1 MEQAATCGPL
11 PTLSILT
18 LRTTPP
24 LPSTST
30 HSITAGPKP
39 LPELPEV
46 ENLKRTLEPLIV
58 GAKIHAVRLFRRDIV
73 RFHAPSRQGKTNYD
87 QLLLGRRI
95 ASLARR
101 GKQLAIIADDGS
113 TLRIQLGMSG
123 QLRYLRHRQRLDR
136 NDHVHCVWQLSGQ
149 ATRGRLIFRDP
160 RRFGR
165 LTAFASFAELEASYW
180 ATLGPEATTIRSNTL
195 RQRLGR
201 TRRAIKS
208 ALLDQHVVAGIGNI
222 YADEALFTARIHPES
237 RADKIAH
244 DTSRTLAKSIRRI
257 LQRAIVSGGST
268 IRDYTDALGRN
279 GSFASEHR
287 VYGRAGQSC
296 VRCTSCLVSKVVGQR
311 STVFCPH
318 CQQLLS

>member
-18 LRTTPP
+18 LRTAPP

-123 QLRYLRHRQRLDR
+123 QLRYLRHRQRFGR
-136 NDHVHCVWQLSGQ
+136 NNHVHCVWRLSGR
-149 ATRGRLIFRDP
+149 ATRGRLVFRDP
-160 RRFGR
+160 RRFGC
-165 LTAFASFAELEASYW
+165 LTAFVSSAELESSDW
-180 ATLGPEATTIRSNTL
+180 AALGPEAITIRSSTL
-195 RQRLGR
+195 RQRLHR
-201 TRRAIKS
+201 THRAIKS
-208 ALLDQHVVAGIGNI
+208 ALLDQHVIAGIGNI
-222 YADEALFTARIHPES
+222 YADEALFTAHIHPAS
-237 RADKIAH
+237 QANKLAH
-244 DTSRTLAKSIRRI
+244 DSSQGLARSIRSI
-257 LQRAIVSGGST
+257 LRRAILSGGST

-279 GSFASEHR
+279 GSFVSEHR
-287 VYGRAGQSC
+287 VYGRSGQLC
-296 VRCTSCLVSKVVGQR
+296 VCCTSRLVSQVIGQR

-318 CQQLLS
+318 CQRLLA

>member
-1 MEQAATCGPL
+1 MEQAATRGPL

-18 LRTTPP
+18 LGTAPP

-30 HSITAGPKP
+30 HSITAGQTL

-58 GAKIHAVRLFRRDIV
+58 GATVHAVRLSRRDIV
-73 RFHAPSRQGKTNYD
+73 RFHEPSLQGKSIYD
-87 QLLLGRRI
+87 QFLRGQRI
-95 ASLARR
+95 ARLARR

-113 TLRIQLGMSG
+113 TLCVQLGMSG
-123 QLRYLRHRQRLDR
+123 QLRYLRHRQRLGR
-136 NDHVHCVWQLSGQ
+136 NDHVHCVWQFSRRG
-149 ATRGRLIFRDP
+149 TCGRLVFRDP

-165 LTAFASFAELEASYW
+165 LTAFASFTELESSYW
-180 ATLGPEATTIRSNTL
+180 AALGPEAITIRSQTL
-195 RQRLGR
+195 RQRLRR

-208 ALLDQHVVAGIGNI
+208 ALLDQHVIAGIGNI
-222 YADEALFTARIHPES
+222 YADEALFTAHIHPAS
-237 RADKIAH
+237 QANKLAH
-244 DTSRTLAKSIRRI
+244 DASQALAKAIRSI
-257 LQRAIVSGGST
+257 LQRAILSGGST

-287 VYGRAGQSC
+287 VYGRSGQLC
-296 VRCTSCLVSKVVGQR
+296 VRCTSRLESQFIGQR

-318 CQQLLS
+318 CQQLLV